1 MPCGSME
8 SSGCERLEVSV
19 ILIAIA
25 GYVDANGFIAL
36 GHLFVS
42 FMSGNSTQF
51 AVRAVQGDWR
61 EAVLAITI
69 VGLFVGGVMAGRLLA
84 SIFKHFGRPVV
95 LIVEAAVL
103 AAGIG
108 ASGSKLLSI
117 TPLVLAMGI
126 QNAAVHK
133 SGEPKVSVTYVTGT
147 LVHLGEKFIDGMLDS
162 GVRWSWLPY
171 LLLWLGMVSGAAVGA
186 VVNIALGR
194 EALIVP
200 AVSLLVLAGFTAFA
214 APET

>member
-1 MPCGSME
+1 MD
-8 SSGCERLEVSV
+8 SGTRERLEVSL

-51 AVRAVQGDWR
+51 AVRAVQGDWG
-61 EAVLAITI
+61 EAVLAGTI
-69 VGLFVGGVMAGRLLA
+69 VALFLGGVVAGRLLA
-84 SIFKHFGRPVV
+84 TVCKTFGRPVV

-103 AAGIG
+103 AVGIG
-108 ASGSKLLSI
+108 GFGSKLLSS

-126 QNAAVHK
+126 QNAAVRK
-133 SGEPKVSVTYVTGT
+133 SGEPKISVTYVTGT
-147 LVHLGEKFIDGMLDS
+147 LVHLGEKFVDGILDS
-162 GVRWSWLPY
+162 SLRWSWLPY
-171 LLLWLGMVSGAAVGA
+171 LSLWLAMVFGAAVGA
-186 VVNIALGR
+186 VFNILLGR
-194 EALIVP
+194 EALILPV
-200 AVSLLVLAGFTAFA
+200 AALLILAALTAFA